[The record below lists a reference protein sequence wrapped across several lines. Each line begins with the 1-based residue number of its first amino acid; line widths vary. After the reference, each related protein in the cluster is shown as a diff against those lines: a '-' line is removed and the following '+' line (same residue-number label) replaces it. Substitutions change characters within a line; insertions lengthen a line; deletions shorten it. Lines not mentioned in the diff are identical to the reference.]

1 MPDRRKCEKKK
12 NTWLRLTAYAGAW
25 QWMIYA
31 SLLISAL
38 ATAAGTVPY
47 IKIFDIVSESVRQAS
62 DMRKITTDAW
72 FAVIWSIISTALY
85 FIAITLSHL
94 FAFHIESG
102 IRIKTMEK
110 LFSLSL
116 GFFQN
121 HSSGRIRKIIDDNA
135 AKTHDLMAHHTPDF
149 AGMAVFPIIM
159 AIVFF
164 SYDWKLGLVSLFSL
178 TASIICMI
186 PLFSGKNKDA
196 VKKNMDAQEQMAAA
210 AVEYI
215 RGIPVVKIFQQSVYS
230 FKAFRKA
237 VADYSAFAVSY
248 TVTAR
253 KWMVLAAAAGN
264 LTIILLVLA
273 GIHMMAGGLD
283 AEKAVSLVL
292 FYILFTTYCAAY
304 IGRLM
309 QSSRNLFQAAEVIK
323 RLDEIGGQAAQ
334 RYGKEETFTGHQVEF
349 RQVSFTY
356 QGAKQPVLDG
366 INLVLKEGCVAALV
380 GRSGSGKSTLAALL
394 PRFYAP
400 DSGQILIGGK
410 DITVYS
416 KKALMKEISF
426 VFQNHHLFKES
437 ILANIKKGKPDASEA
452 EVWEACRKAGCSEFI
467 GALPDGLDTVI
478 GSAGVYVSGGEEQR
492 ILLARAFLKNAPIVV
507 LDEATAF
514 ADPENEQLIRKA
526 FTELS
531 RGRTVLMIAH
541 RLSSVID
548 SDAIAVLDKG
558 RIVEQGGHR
567 ELLDRKGIYA
577 GMWAEY
583 QKSAVW
589 KADTE
594 GKYV

>member
-1 MPDRRKCEKKK
+1 MPERKKPEKKK
-12 NTWLRLTAYAGAW
+12 NTWVRLTAYAGAW

-31 SLLISAL
+31 SLLMSAL
-38 ATAAGTVPY
+38 AVAAGTVPY
-47 IKIFDIVSESVRQAS
+47 VKIFDIVSEAVKHAP
-62 DMRKITTDAW
+62 DMRTITSGAW
-72 FAVIWSIISTALY
+72 LAVTYSVISTALY

-110 LFSLSL
+110 LFSLPL

-121 HSSGRIRKIIDDNA
+121 HASGRIRKIIDDNA

-149 AGMAVFPIIM
+149 AGLAVFPLIM

-178 TASIICMI
+178 TASIIFMI

-237 VADYSAFAVSY
+237 VADYSAFAVAY
-248 TVTAR
+248 TVAAR

-264 LTIILLVLA
+264 LTVILLVLA
-273 GIHMMAGGLD
+273 GIRMIAGGLD
-283 AEKAVSLVL
+283 AEKIVSLVL
-292 FYILFTTYCAAY
+292 FYILFTTYCASY
-304 IGRLM
+304 ISRLM
-309 QSSRNLFQAAEVIK
+309 QSSRNLFQAAEVVK
-323 RLDEIGGQAAQ
+323 RLDEINGQAGQ
-334 RYGKEETFTGHQVEF
+334 RYGEEESFTDHQVEF

-356 QGAKQPVLDG
+356 PGAERQALDG
-366 INLVLKEGCVAALV
+366 ITLTLKEGSITALV

-394 PRFYAP
+394 PRFYDPGA
-400 DSGQILIGGK
+400 GQILIGGK
-410 DITVYS
+410 HITSYR

-437 ILANIKKGKPDASEA
+437 ILANIRKGRPEASEE
-452 EVWEACRKAGCSEFI
+452 EVWEACRLAGCREFI
-467 GALPDGLDTVI
+467 GALPDGLHTVI

-492 ILLARAFLKNAPIVV
+492 ILLARAF
-507 LDEATAF
+507 
-514 ADPENEQLIRKA
+514 
-526 FTELS
+526 
-531 RGRTVLMIAH
+531 
-541 RLSSVID
+541 
-548 SDAIAVLDKG
+548 
-558 RIVEQGGHR
+558 
-567 ELLDRKGIYA
+567 
-577 GMWAEY
+577 
-583 QKSAVW
+583 
-589 KADTE
+589 
-594 GKYV
+594 